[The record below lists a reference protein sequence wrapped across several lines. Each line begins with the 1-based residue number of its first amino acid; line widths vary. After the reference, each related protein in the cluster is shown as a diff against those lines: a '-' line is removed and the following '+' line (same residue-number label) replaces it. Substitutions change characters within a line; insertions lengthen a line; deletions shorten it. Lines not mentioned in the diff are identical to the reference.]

1 MFATTIT
8 QGLRA
13 AFKCPASAFATPG
26 GGWLAHRSAGF
37 SPAGRFPGPPTRAPV
52 RLAAVSRVAR
62 RTAIAGL
69 AAFVSA
75 LGLFLSVGAL
85 RLWPRISG
93 QHLPLSLIWPFA
105 RPLLAAA
112 LELAFLVSVP
122 VALGIAASLR
132 SARNAT
138 TMPWSAT
145 AWATCSLVLGLGAF
159 SFGVS
164 SWLDGR
170 GSSPGQLATELVA
183 SARESCVES
192 APRAEVTVPM
202 LGFAWVCEAGKAPE
216 LQGRAPLGK
225 QATFR
230 ARAISLGED
239 LKRIALDGFTL
250 AFPLAAFNLQVQ
262 VHAKHATLTGLP
274 PWGRSR
280 RIPLALRVCLFT
292 LSAGLSAYGVG
303 RLASLRPWL
312 PAWAGALLGG
322 CASACLWWAMA
333 WLERQEPRS
342 TTYLALP
349 AAGIA
354 GAALA
359 GLALLAVQ
367 RVRLRH
373 GRRAGTPV
381 GP

>member
-1 MFATTIT
+1 
-8 QGLRA
+8 
-13 AFKCPASAFATPG
+13 
-26 GGWLAHRSAGF
+26 
-37 SPAGRFPGPPTRAPV
+37 
-52 RLAAVSRVAR
+52 VSLVAR
-62 RTAIAGL
+62 RTVLAGL
-69 AAFVSA
+69 AVFASA
-75 LGLFLSVGAL
+75 LGLFFCVGGL

-93 QHLPLSLIWPFA
+93 QHLPPSLIWPFA

-112 LELAFLVSVP
+112 LELSFLVSVP
-122 VALGIAASLR
+122 VALGLAASLR
-132 SARNAT
+132 SARTANAVS
-138 TMPWSAT
+138 WRAT

-170 GSSPGQLATELVA
+170 GTSPGQLATELVA

-202 LGFAWVCEAGKAPE
+202 LGFAWVCEAGRAPQ

-230 ARAISLGED
+230 AGAIALGED
-239 LKRIALDGFTL
+239 LKRITLDGFTL
-250 AFPLAAFNLQVQ
+250 AFPLAAFQIQVQ
-262 VHAKHATLTGLP
+262 VHAKHASLSGLP

-280 RIPLALRVCLFT
+280 RIPLGLRICLFT

-303 RLASLRPWL
+303 RLAALRPWL
-312 PAWAGALLGG
+312 PAWAGAMLGA
-322 CASACLWWAMA
+322 CASVCLWWAMA
-333 WLERQEPRS
+333 WLERQEPHS
-342 TTYLALP
+342 ATYLALP

-367 RVRLRH
+367 RLRSRH

>member
-1 MFATTIT
+1 M
-8 QGLRA
+8 L
-13 AFKCPASAFATPG
+13 S
-26 GGWLAHRSAGF
+26 LA
-37 SPAGRFPGPPTRAPV
+37 
-52 RLAAVSRVAR
+52 AR
-62 RTAIAGL
+62 RTALAGL
-69 AAFVSA
+69 AAFAGA
-75 LGLFLSVGAL
+75 LALFFGVGGL

-105 RPLLAAA
+105 RPLLAVA
-112 LELAFLVSVP
+112 LEVSFLVSVP

-132 SARNAT
+132 SARGAEQVS
-138 TMPWSAT
+138 WRAT
-145 AWATCSLVLGLGAF
+145 AWATCSLVLVLGAF

-164 SWLDGR
+164 YLLDGR
-170 GSSPGQLATELVA
+170 GTSPGQLATELVA
-183 SARESCVES
+183 SARESCIES
-192 APRAEVTVPM
+192 APPAEVSVPM
-202 LGFAWVCEAGKAPE
+202 LGFAWVCEAGRAPQ

-230 ARAISLGED
+230 ASAITLGED

-250 AFPLAAFNLQVQ
+250 AFPLAAFKIDVQ
-262 VHAKHATLTGLP
+262 VHAKQATLSGLP

-280 RIPLALRVCLFT
+280 RIPLALRICLFS
-292 LSAGLSAYGVG
+292 LSAGLSGYGIG

-312 PAWAGALLGG
+312 PAWAGALLGA

-333 WLERQEPRS
+333 WLERQEPHPAS
-342 TTYLALP
+342 YLALP

-359 GLALLAVQ
+359 GLALHAVQ
-367 RVRLRH
+367 RVRWRP
-373 GRRAGTPV
+373 GRRASSSV

>member
-1 MFATTIT
+1 
-8 QGLRA
+8 
-13 AFKCPASAFATPG
+13 
-26 GGWLAHRSAGF
+26 
-37 SPAGRFPGPPTRAPV
+37 V
-52 RLAAVSRVAR
+52 RLAR
-62 RTAIAGL
+62 RTAFAGL
-69 AAFVSA
+69 AAFVVA
-75 LGLFLSVGAL
+75 LVIFLSIGAL
-85 RLWPRISG
+85 RLWPRIAG

-112 LELAFLVSVP
+112 LEVSFLISVP
-122 VALGIAASLR
+122 VALGVAASTR
-132 SARNAT
+132 PARAPT
-138 TMPWSAT
+138 TMPWHAT
-145 AWATCSLVLGLGAF
+145 ACATCGLVLVLGAF

-164 SWLDGR
+164 NWLDGG

-202 LGFAWVCEAGKAPE
+202 LGFVWVCERGRAPQ

-230 ARAISLGED
+230 AAAISLGED
-239 LKRIALDGFTL
+239 LKRIALDGFAL
-250 AFPLAAFNLQVQ
+250 SFPLAAFQLQVH
-262 VHAKHATLTGLP
+262 VHARHATLSGLP

-280 RIPLALRVCLFT
+280 RMPLVLRVCLFT

-312 PAWAGALLGG
+312 PTWAGALLGA
-322 CASACLWWAMA
+322 CASACLWWAVA

-342 TTYLALP
+342 ATYLALP
-349 AAGIA
+349 ISGLV

-359 GLALLAVQ
+359 GLALLFAQ
-367 RVRLRH
+367 WLRLRY
-373 GRRAGTPV
+373 GRRVGTPV